1 MPSTASLDE
10 AAIRIHESRPGRMAV
25 TVGGGLVC
33 LLLAPWTLCLTWIAV
48 GLALEGWGVLC
59 TRNQFA
65 GRPVGRATRTAF
77 AAYFS
82 LVSVNWLGL
91 SAILWIQG
99 GTAAQVCAAVIVAA
113 VATLSLLL
121 AFQSATAF
129 LFAGAGPALVAL
141 AVVAAHA
148 RLDVV
153 SLLPTAICLLLLLLF
168 GVGRAREIPSAL
180 AAERR
185 LRASEAQFRIITDTV
200 SDVIARTGLDGERLY
215 LSASAQRMTGYSA
228 EELAAMDPTALIHPD
243 DREQLAAAAFEI
255 AHNGGEATMECRM
268 EGKDGRLI
276 WVETTLTR
284 AAANGPNGPLEL
296 VTVSRDITVRKALEQ
311 ELTRA
316 KEAAEAASAAK
327 SDFLANM
334 SHELRTPLN
343 AVVGFS
349 GLLREA
355 PGLSPEH
362 SRFAALANDGAC
374 ALLAV
379 INNVLDYSRLE
390 SGAVTLELSPFD
402 PLDLARSM
410 AALMSLEAERRSIT
424 LDVRGQDA
432 PGWVSGDITLVRQ
445 VLLNLLGNAL
455 KFSEGGAVSVSVA
468 QTPIDAGRVTL
479 RIEVA
484 DTGIGMTDEQLGR
497 VFGRF
502 VQADGSV
509 SRRFGGSGL
518 GLAICQRVVQLMGG
532 RIGAHSAPGE
542 GSTFWFELD
551 VASVAAP
558 VVVAVT
564 AGTSESAG
572 SALRVL
578 VADDVA
584 VNRELVAALLSPFDI
599 EVSMAV
605 DGADALAMAGR
616 ETFDVILMDVH
627 MPVMDGLAAA
637 REIRR
642 REASG
647 SAYTPIIALSA
658 SVLPEQVANCLEAGM
673 DDHVGKPIGAA
684 KLLEAIARVTGPD
697 ARRAAPRQTRIR
709 SAG

>member
-10 AAIRIHESRPGRMAV
+10 AAIRIHESRAGRMAV
-25 TVGGGLVC
+25 TVGGGLMC
-33 LLLAPWTLCLTWIAV
+33 LLLAPWSLCLIWIAV

-59 TRNQFA
+59 TRGQFA
-65 GRPVGRATRTAF
+65 GRPVGHVTRTAF
-77 AAYFS
+77 AIYFS
-82 LVSVNWLGL
+82 LVSANWLGL
-91 SAILWIQG
+91 SVLLWVQG
-99 GTAAQVCAAVIVAA
+99 GTAAQVCAAVIVTA

-121 AFQSATAF
+121 AFQSAVAF

-141 AVVAAHA
+141 AVVVAHS
-148 RLDVV
+148 RLDTVA
-153 SLLPTAICLLLLLLF
+153 LLPTAICLILLLLF
-168 GVGRAREIPSAL
+168 GIGRAREIPSAL

-185 LRASEAQFRIITDTV
+185 LRVSEAQFRIITDTV
-200 SDVIARTGLDGERLY
+200 SDVIARTGLDGKRLY
-215 LSASAQRMTGYSA
+215 LSASAQRMTGYTA
-228 EELAAMDPTALIHPD
+228 DELAELGLAVIIHPD
-243 DREQLAAAAFEI
+243 DRERMAVAAFEI
-255 AHNGGEATMECRM
+255 AREGGEVTMECRM
-268 EGKDGRLI
+268 VGKGGRLI
-276 WVETTLTR
+276 WAETTMTR
-284 AAANGPNGPLEL
+284 AAVNGADGPLEL
-296 VTVSRDITVRKALEQ
+296 VTVSRDITARKTLEQ

-316 KEAAEAASAAK
+316 KEKAEAASAAK

-343 AVVGFS
+343 AVVGFTR
-349 GLLREA
+349 LLREA
-355 PGLSPEH
+355 SGLSPEH
-362 SRFAALANDGAC
+362 ARFATLANDGAC

-390 SGAVTLELSPFD
+390 SGAVDLVLSPFD
-402 PLDLARSM
+402 PLELARSM
-410 AALMSLEAERRSIT
+410 AALLSLEAEGRSIT
-424 LDVRGQDA
+424 LDVRGQDG
-432 PGWVSGDITLVRQ
+432 PGWVNGDITLVRQ

-455 KFSEGGAVSVSVA
+455 KFSEGGVVSVTVG
-468 QTPIDAGRVTL
+468 QTPVDAGRVTL

-484 DTGIGMTDEQLGR
+484 DTGIGMTQEQLGR

-532 RIGAHSAPGE
+532 RIGAESAPDK

-551 VASVAAP
+551 LATAAAPLAAP
-558 VVVAVT
+558 VT
-564 AGTSESAG
+564 TDRFESAER
-572 SALRVL
+572 ALRVL

-599 EVSMAV
+599 EVSMAI
-605 DGADALAMAGR
+605 DGAEAVAMAGR
-616 ETFDVILMDVH
+616 QAFDVILMDVH

-637 REIRR
+637 RAIRR
-642 REASG
+642 LERPG
-647 SAYTPIIALSA
+647 SAHTPIIALSA
-658 SVLPEQVANCLEAGM
+658 SVLPEQVASCLEAGM
-673 DDHVGKPIGAA
+673 DDHVGKPIDAA

-697 ARRAAPRQTRIR
+697 ARDAAPRQMRLP